1 MDNELPTETE
11 PHGATSVEEDALTPE
26 RRLDAIAD
34 IFARALARLV
44 LAEASL
50 PRDVPEPTAQVL
62 GMSPE
67 STLIDGRR
75 RAHMGPAPA
84 GGAPRKDDRDDQGE

>member
-1 MDNELPTETE
+1 MSTAQQRDTAAQV
-11 PHGATSVEEDALTPE
+11 ATNGVDEDALE
-26 RRLDAIAD
+26 REHRLNAIAD
-34 IFARALARLV
+34 IFARGLARLV
-44 LAEASL
+44 LEEAPL
-50 PRDVPEPTAQVL
+50 PEVPTQVL

-84 GGAPRKDDRDDQGE
+84 GGAPRKEDR